1 MLLGP
6 RSKYSSG
13 RERLLMDRPVMM
25 TAVKTALKER
35 YGAPRGPGLEVEK
48 GFLEDAA
55 FELKL

>member
-1 MLLGP
+1 M
-6 RSKYSSG
+6 
-13 RERLLMDRPVMM
+13 MDRPVMM